1 MTFIDDDA
9 FYQCFCIGK
18 IILAGSTKVE
28 LGETANSVFN
38 YSPVLG
44 GTMSAGI
51 FVPDNLVDIYKSDTN
66 WAPAAGNI
74 KPLSQLPTE

>member
-1 MTFIDDDA
+1 MTFIGTQA
-9 FYQCFCIGK
+9 FSSCYAMSK

-28 LGETANSVFN
+28 LGEMANSVFGSAN
-38 YSPVLG
+38 VTG

-51 FVPDNLVDIYKSDTN
+51 FVPDNLVDAYKSDTN

>member
-1 MTFIDDDA
+1 MTFIGTQA
-9 FYQCFCIGK
+9 FSSCHSIDK

-28 LGETANSVFN
+28 LGEMTNSVFN
-38 YSPVLG
+38 ASAVCSA
-44 GTMSAGI
+44 GTITGI
-51 FVPDNLVDIYKSDTN
+51 FVPDNLVDTYKSDTN